1 MRTTI
6 KQRQRGVAAL
16 EFALSL
22 SFLTPLLI
30 GTYAFGFRL
39 VQAQQLFEITRDL
52 AHMYSRGFDPTTSGA
67 VTEAQDIA
75 GTLGLTSSGN
85 SVVVFS
91 EIQIETAAGCQSATG
106 HSTCTNLNQPVFV
119 QQVAIG
125 NSGTYH
131 SPFGVPMANGTLP
144 GTSGVTN
151 SYSTTVSAS
160 DQASSAWA
168 VASTFNNALTMSSGQ
183 TAYMV
188 EMITNT
194 GVTVTGLTGSPQVYA
209 RAIF

>member
-1 MRTTI
+1 MKPTI
-6 KQRQRGVAAL
+6 KRRQRGVATL

-22 SFLTPLLI
+22 TFLTPLLI

-52 AHMYSRGFDPTTSGA
+52 AHMYSRGFDPTTAGA
-67 VTEAQDIA
+67 VTEAQTLA
-75 GTLGLTSSGN
+75 GTIPLTSSGA

-91 EIQIETAAGCQSATG
+91 TIQIETGAACQSATG
-106 HSTCTNLNQPVFV
+106 HGHCANRDLPVFV
-119 QQVAIG
+119 QQIAIG
-125 NSGTYH
+125 NSGAYH
-131 SPFGVPMANGTLP
+131 SPFGVPAAAGTLP
-144 GTSGVTN
+144 ATAGVSN
-151 SYSTTVSAS
+151 SYSTTVSAT

-168 VASTFNNALTMSSGQ
+168 VASNFGSVLSLSSGQ

-194 GVTVTGLTGSPQVYA
+194 GVNVAGLTGSPQVYA